1 MDRDI
6 PIISQETEKF
16 LWNLLEQHKPKVCLE
31 IGSAVWYSS
40 IFLSNTIKKWWWFLY
55 SFEISYA
62 SYLEGIQ
69 NIWKHA
75 SKNLIVYPFDFLKID
90 LKKLIPNTVDFV
102 FIDWQKSQYANYL
115 MNIIDV
121 AKENKNILSPK
132 NIIVFDD
139 VIKFKSKM
147 FSLYWYLEK
156 KQIVYKEIKTEKWDW
171 IILIDN
177 HCHSDTKCNEV
188 EESSV

>member
-1 MDRDI
+1 MNFLKLRKSCMDRDI

-16 LWNLLEQHKPKVCLE
+16 LGNLLEQHKPKVCLE
-31 IGSAVWYSS
+31 IGSAVGYSS
-40 IFLSNTIKKWWWFLY
+40 IFLSNTIKKWGGFLY

-69 NIWKHA
+69 NIGKHA

-102 FIDWQKSQYANYL
+102 FIDGQKSQYANYL
-115 MNIIDV
+115 MNIIGV

-147 FSLYWYLEK
+147 SSLYGYLEK
-156 KQIVYKEIKTEKWDW
+156 KQIVYKEIKTEKGDGV
-171 IILIDN
+171 ILIN
-177 HCHSDTKCNEV
+177 NG
-188 EESSV
+188 

>member
-1 MDRDI
+1 MKFLKLRKSCIDRDI
-6 PIISQETEKF
+6 PIISEETEKF
-16 LWNLLEQHKPKVCLE
+16 LWNLLKQHKPKTCLE
-31 IGSAVWYSS
+31 IGGAVWYSS
-40 IFLSNTIKKWWWFLY
+40 IFISNTIKKWWWFLY

-69 NIWKHA
+69 NIWKHT

-90 LKKLIPNTVDFV
+90 LKKLVPNTIDFV

-115 MNIIDV
+115 INV
-121 AKENKNILSPK
+121 NNILSPK

-147 FSLYWYLEK
+147 SSLYWYLKK
-156 KQIVYKEIKTEKWDW
+156 KQIYYKEIKTEKWDG

-177 HCHSDTKCNEV
+177 R
-188 EESSV
+188 